1 MYLGR
6 FKVHYMWGKWKIMKV
21 KHWLVTKIFFIII
34 AEKCRKWDGFQ
45 LIKGEFFLGGF
56 VMSWLIMAKHF
67 HFFLYMNVS

>member
-34 AEKCRKWDGFQ
+34 AEKFELMCLNVLVENG
-45 LIKGEFFLGGF
+45 
-56 VMSWLIMAKHF
+56 MAF
-67 HFFLYMNVS
+67 N